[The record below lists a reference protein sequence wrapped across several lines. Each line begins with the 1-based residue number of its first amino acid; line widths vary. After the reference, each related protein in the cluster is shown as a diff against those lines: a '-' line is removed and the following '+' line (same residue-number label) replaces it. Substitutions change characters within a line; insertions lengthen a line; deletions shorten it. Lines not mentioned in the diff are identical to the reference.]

1 MSFPEFGLAV
11 LALLVTPGPTNT
23 LLAIAG
29 AERGWRGALR
39 LIPAELCGYLATV
52 VPLAL
57 IGTRLADAAPGART
71 GLTLVAGAWVAWLAW
86 SMWRGPGRLRGPLT
100 VTARRVAITTLLN
113 PKAVVFGLLLLPA
126 PEPARLLANL
136 ALFMVLV
143 VGVASAWS
151 FAGAAL
157 RAGGT
162 GAAPGLPPAWRRGA
176 ALLLAGLSAW
186 LLARV
191 AGLA

>member
-1 MSFPEFGLAV
+1 MSFPELGLAV

-57 IGTRLADAAPGART
+57 IGARLAEAAPGVRL
-71 GLTLVAGAWVAWLAW
+71 GLTLVAAAWVAYLAW
-86 SMWRGPGRLRGPLT
+86 SLWRDPGRVRDTIT
-100 VTARRVAITTLLN
+100 VTARHVAITTLLN
-113 PKAVVFGLLLLPA
+113 PKALVFGLLLLPA

-136 ALFMVLV
+136 ALFVGLV
-143 VGVASAWS
+143 VGVASAW
-151 FAGAAL
+151 AALGAAL
-157 RAGGT
+157 RSGRPNVR
-162 GAAPGLPPAWRRGA
+162 PGLPPAWRRGA

-186 LLARV
+186 LIGRL

>member
-1 MSFPEFGLAV
+1 MSLPELALAV

-52 VPLAL
+52 IPLAL
-57 IGTRLADAAPGART
+57 IGARLAEAAPGVRA
-71 GLTLVAGAWVAWLAW
+71 GLTMAAAAWVAWLAW
-86 SMWRGPGRLRGPLT
+86 SLWREPGQMRETLT

-126 PEPARLLANL
+126 PEASRLLANL
-136 ALFMVLV
+136 ALFVVLV
-143 VGVASAWS
+143 VAVASGWA
-151 FAGAAL
+151 FVGAAL
-157 RAGGT
+157 RAGPPD
-162 GAAPGLPPAWRRGA
+162 APPGLPPAWRRGA
-176 ALLLAGLSAW
+176 AALLAGLSVW
-186 LLARV
+186 LLGRV